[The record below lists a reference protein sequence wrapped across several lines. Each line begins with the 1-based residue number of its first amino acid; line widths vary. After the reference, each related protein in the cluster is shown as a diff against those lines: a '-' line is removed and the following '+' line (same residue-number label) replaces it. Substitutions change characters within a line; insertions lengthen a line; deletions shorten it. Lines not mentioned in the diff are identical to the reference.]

1 MRGPLSI
8 SDNTK
13 ANQANAANP
22 HSNVWVKANAGSGK
36 TYVLSRRVLRLLIDG
51 VPPEQVL
58 CLTYTKAA
66 AAEMRARV
74 TKELGQWAVMTEEQ
88 LISAIIDLEHKRP
101 NADRLKRARQLFA
114 RALETP
120 GGLKINTI
128 HAFSESVLH
137 RFPLEAGVPFDFQ
150 VIDDSERFELLR
162 AAREK
167 TLAERS
173 DDADLKSAVGKLFN
187 IASDTGLEDAISSA
201 LSFGAKLRLVLD
213 NKSRCQK
220 NLQSLLGLTKE
231 QTLTSVAREVIECT
245 NLKPSEYTTVS
256 AELSHLGVAKNFNK
270 KLVKALGQT
279 ATPELVFAIFL
290 KPDGTAPGKGH
301 QAHSGVAKHN
311 AILAEQLEQETERLE
326 RLFQTYMAAKTLDQS
341 LALLATIEAI
351 FEQYDIQKRARSL
364 LDFDDL
370 IIHLRQL
377 LEQSEFKHWIA
388 YKLDAGITH
397 ILVDESQDTN
407 PEQWRIVEALLA
419 DFFDGES
426 AVERP
431 RSVFAVGDEKQ
442 SIFSFQGAQ
451 PHLFGETG
459 RKLGLQAMTAQR
471 SWESIT
477 LKTSFRTVEAILR
490 AVDHVFEKQFAR
502 EGLTADDERTVHE
515 AARTMGGGV
524 VELWR
529 PVEKPDEANN
539 DQIYKTEASAPRARP
554 EDILA
559 DKIASTIDEWIV
571 SRRQLGNRD
580 IAVTPGDILIL
591 VQSRGAMF
599 KAMIRALKQK
609 GLPNLGEDKLTV
621 STHVAVEDLLVL
633 ADVMINP
640 ADDLGLATLLRSPI
654 FGWSEDQLFT
664 LARGT
669 RSGKCRMQ
677 NQSPIWPLWV
687 QLQADAEQDEASSA
701 AVEVIRQWRN
711 RIDLDR
717 PYEFFAH
724 ILFKEQGL
732 KKLHARLGPEI
743 DDVINE
749 FLNMALDHEQTDQ
762 PSMLGFVTAMRQSES
777 QIKRELSEAGGSIRV
792 MTVHGAKGLEAP
804 IVFSIDATSAPAG
817 KQNAKSIL
825 IEAEHDAPQDAYL
838 LWAQGS
844 SKNQAENVQSL
855 IEREK
860 FKDQAEYRRKLYVAL
875 TRAED
880 ELYVTG
886 IAKRGQENSWYQMV
900 HDGLSEHC
908 LQIKDDHEQTVA
920 WRYPANAQHSFLNT
934 PSTQTQRSDELPR
947 WVTAAAP
954 VPETR
959 RIVEPSKHD
968 EHIVVGRGGELDRET
983 ARLRG
988 TALHALLQ
996 FMPRFE
1002 DENREK
1008 MAAQALMSLMPNHVQ
1023 LHDDMVAEAN
1033 AILTNPAFAD
1043 LFGPQSRG
1051 EVAVAADIDF
1061 EDKPSRITGRIDR
1074 LLVSD
1079 EEVLVID
1086 FKSDANPPS
1095 GIEGI
1100 PKNYRTQLL
1109 RYRAALR
1116 NQFPDRP
1123 INCAVLWT
1131 ENAQITKLLDSEF
1144 Q

>member
-1 MRGPLSI
+1 MRGELSI
-8 SDNTK
+8 SDETK
-13 ANQANAANP
+13 SNQAKAADPNT
-22 HSNVWVKANAGSGK
+22 NVWVKANAGSGK

-74 TKELGQWAVMTEEQ
+74 TKELGQWAVMDDET
-88 LISAIIDLEHKRP
+88 LTTAIIELEYKRP
-101 NADRLKRARQLFA
+101 DQKRLNRARQLFA
-114 RALETP
+114 QALETP

-137 RFPLEAGVPFDFQ
+137 RFPLEAGVPFDFE
-150 VIDDSERFELLR
+150 VIDDAAQFELLR

-167 TLAERS
+167 VLAQRFEGEE
-173 DDADLKSAVGKLFN
+173 LKQAIIKLFN

-213 NKSRCQK
+213 NKARCQT
-220 NLQSLLGLTKE
+220 NLQKLLGLNAGQTSESIAE
-231 QTLTSVAREVIECT
+231 QVLNEAI
-245 NLKPSEYTTVS
+245 LPPSEYGTVS
-256 AELSHLGVAKNFNK
+256 AELTHLGVAKNFNK
-270 KLVKALGQT
+270 KLAKAAGQP
-279 ATPELVFAIFL
+279 ATPELIFATFL
-290 KPDGTAPGKGH
+290 KPDGTRPGKGH
-301 QAHSGVAKHN
+301 EAHSGVAKHN
-311 AILAEQLEQETERLE
+311 PLLAEQLENETERLE
-326 RLFQTYMAAKTLDQS
+326 GLCQTYLATKTLDQS

-351 FEQYDIQKRARSL
+351 FGQYDAQKRARSL

-419 DFFDGES
+419 DFFDGDS
-426 AVERP
+426 AIERP

-442 SIFSFQGAQ
+442 SIFSFQGAE
-451 PHLFGETG
+451 PHLFAQTG
-459 RKLGLQAMTAQR
+459 RKLGLQAMTAER
-471 SWESIT
+471 SWESLT
-477 LKTSFRTVEAILR
+477 LKTSFRTVQTILS
-490 AVDHVFEKQFAR
+490 AVDYVFERPFAH
-502 EGLTADDERTVHE
+502 EGLTGDDEKTVHE
-515 AARTMGGGV
+515 AARTMGGGM

-529 PVEKPDEANN
+529 PIEKPDEPTS
-539 DQIYKTEASAPRARP
+539 DQVYKTTASDPRARP

-559 DKIASTIDEWIV
+559 DKIASTIDLWV
-571 SRRQLGNRD
+571 SSGRQLGNRN
-580 IAVTPGDILIL
+580 AVVTPGDILIL

-621 STHVAVEDLLVL
+621 STHIAVEDLLVL
-633 ADVMINP
+633 ADVMMNP
-640 ADDLGLATLLRSPI
+640 ADDLGLATLLRSPF
-654 FGWSEDQLFT
+654 FGWDEDQLFA

-669 RSGKCRMQ
+669 RDGKCRVQ
-677 NQSPIWPLWV
+677 NQSPVWPLWV
-687 QLQADAEQDEASSA
+687 QLQADAKSDVAADA
-701 AVEVIRQWRN
+701 AVQTIRQWRN

-749 FLNMALDHEQTDQ
+749 FLNMALAHEQTDQ

-777 QIKRELSEAGGSIRV
+777 QIKRELSEAGNSIRV

-804 IVFSIDATSAPAG
+804 IVFCIDATSSPAG

-825 IEAEHDAPQDAYL
+825 LTADHDAPQNAYL

-844 SKNQAENVQSL
+844 SKSQASNVQEL

-860 FKDQAEYRRKLYVAL
+860 EKDQAEYRRKLYVAL

-886 IAKRGQENSWYQMV
+886 VAKRGQENSWYQMV
-900 HDGLSEHC
+900 YDGLSDRCAE
-908 LQIKDDHEQTVA
+908 IKDDHEQTIA
-920 WRYPANAQHSFLNT
+920 WRFPADAKHTYLERSATQDRQDRVL
-934 PSTQTQRSDELPR
+934 PSWINSP
-947 WVTAAAP
+947 AP
-954 VPETR
+954 VPLTR

-968 EHIVVGRGGELDRET
+968 EAAKSGRGGGLDRET

-996 FMPRFE
+996 FMPRFSPAE
-1002 DENREK
+1002 RDG
-1008 MAAQALMSLMPNHVQ
+1008 MAAQALLTLMPS
-1023 LHDDMVAEAN
+1023 HDNLYAEMIAEAN
-1033 AILTNPAFAD
+1033 AILSHPDFAD
-1043 LFGPQSRG
+1043 LFGERSRG
-1051 EVAVAADIDF
+1051 EVAVAADIEF
-1061 EDKPSRITGRIDR
+1061 EGKPTRITGRIDR
-1074 LLVSD
+1074 LMVAD
-1079 EEVLVID
+1079 DQVLIVD

-1095 GIEGI
+1095 STGEI
-1100 PKNYRTQLL
+1100 PKNYQIQLT

-1123 INCAVLWT
+1123 INCAILWT
-1131 ENAQITKLLDSEF
+1131 ENAKMSVLLDSDF